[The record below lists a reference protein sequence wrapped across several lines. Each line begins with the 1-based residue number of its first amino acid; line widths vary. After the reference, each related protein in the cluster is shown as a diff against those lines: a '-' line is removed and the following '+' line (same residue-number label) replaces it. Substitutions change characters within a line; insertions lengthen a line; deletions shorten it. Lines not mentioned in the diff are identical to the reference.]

1 MSEESEVGQLKDE
14 IQELKK
20 TVSKLRETVSQ
31 LNARIG
37 QPDSQAASPPQVAQY
52 SVFAGQQ
59 SCIDYDIGWQRLVG
73 YLRHERTGLTA
84 AELAT
89 KWGKSRSRTSEVLNR
104 LAEDGHVV
112 KLRDGRRIRFRSTPD

>member
-1 MSEESEVGQLKDE
+1 MSKESEVIQLKDE
-14 IQELKK
+14 VKELKR
-20 TVSKLRETVSQ
+20 TVSKLRESVSQ

-37 QPDSQAASPPQVAQY
+37 EPDHQAASPPKGAQY
-52 SVFAGQQ
+52 NVFADQR

-73 YLRHERTGLTA
+73 YVRHESAGLTA
-84 AELAT
+84 AELAM

-112 KLRDGRRIRFRSTPD
+112 KFRDGRKIRFRPPID